1 MATPTTYIAIAR
13 RTLDIE
19 DYIDIARRHKSWIM
33 GPTLFGLVISIIVAL
48 VLPNTYVSTA
58 VMRITPSQI
67 SANIVAT
74 TLNQQLTERIMT
86 MQQDILSRTSL
97 SNIIQDPR
105 LDLYKADRA
114 SKPLEDVIE
123 TMRTRDVAIR
133 IVELP
138 GNIVERRGA
147 SAFNISFSYPDSHKA
162 QQVVQTMIT
171 KFTEVN
177 LTSQREQQNVVTS
190 FVHDQLLEA
199 RANLNKLNEDL
210 TSFKVENAGKLPEQT
225 NLNIAQLS
233 ALQQQLATATGSME
247 RLDQSKIQ
255 LDAHLDTLKQ
265 QMEIYNLF
273 DKEPDAVVM
282 AAANRQNDR
291 LAMLNKQVI
300 DTESALAQMRQVY
313 KPTYPD
319 IRDAENR
326 LQVIRRERDDL
337 IKRDS
342 DDAARAAAQ
351 PKEAAP
357 KRKTTL
363 QQAQSMTALQGQIAA
378 TMAQSTSLEMER
390 TSRQKDQEELK
401 KQMLAYQARLTAT
414 SAIEGKYAEL
424 IIGQRAASE
433 KVQVLEGKEQ
443 LTEQSGQ
450 LLQRKAGENLEVL
463 DPPSLPEKPAK
474 PNRLLVVGT
483 GAAISLIL
491 GLVMAGVQE
500 ARDTSLKNLKDVRAY
515 TNLPVLSSIPLLE
528 NTMLVRRSRRL
539 AYLTWSACIIL
550 GLIAIGAAMY
560 YYYTKVVI

>member
-147 SAFNISFSYPDSHKA
+147 SAFNISFSYPDAHKA

-210 TSFKVENAGKLPEQT
+210 TSFKVENAGKLPEQS

-233 ALQQQLATATGSME
+233 ALGQQLTTATGSME
-247 RLDQSKIQ
+247 RLDQSRIQ

-326 LQVIRRERDDL
+326 LQVVRKERDDL
-337 IKRDS
+337 IKRDL
-342 DDAARAAAQ
+342 DDAAKVAAQ
-351 PKEAAP
+351 PKETAP

-363 QQAQSMTALQGQIAA
+363 QQAQSVTALQGQIAA
-378 TMAQSTSLEMER
+378 TMAQSRSLEMER
-390 TSRQKDQEELK
+390 ISRQKDQEDLK
-401 KQMLAYQARLTAT
+401 RQMLAYQARLTAT

-424 IIGQRAASE
+424 IISQKAASE

-539 AYLTWSACIIL
+539 AYLAWSACIIL

-560 YYYTKVVI
+560 YYYTKVVT